1 MATIVEIKDLSKDFI
16 VNEGI
21 LHALKNINL
30 IKTNTSQLKC
40 AYSTFF

>member
-1 MATIVEIKDLSKDFI
+1 MIVFFLKKLEIVDKLIKRLI
-16 VNEGI
+16 
-21 LHALKNINL
+21 LKNINL